1 MVQEITQDVKTLDY
15 AKRHLTHSVTV
26 LKRLQMLVTA
36 VDQLETM
43 SRNKQYKESAQLLQA
58 VIQLMQHF
66 KSYKSVPQIAQLS
79 DRITALKKH
88 LETWVLRELENGFNQ
103 EGKLI
108 GQPWLLH
115 DACLV
120 ATVLGDATK

>member
-1 MVQEITQDVKTLDY
+1 
-15 AKRHLTHSVTV
+15 
-26 LKRLQMLVTA
+26 MLVTA

-43 SRNKQYKESAQLLQA
+43 SKNKQYKESAQLLQA

-88 LETWVLRELENGFNQ
+88 LEICVIRELEAG
-103 EGKLI
+103 
-108 GQPWLLH
+108 
-115 DACLV
+115 
-120 ATVLGDATK
+120 

>member
-1 MVQEITQDVKTLDY
+1 MVQEITQDVKSLDY

-43 SRNKQYKESAQLLQA
+43 SKNKQYKESAQLLQA

-66 KSYKSVPQIAQLS
+66 KSYKSVPQISQLS
-79 DRITALKKH
+79 NRITALKKQ
-88 LETWVLRELENGFNQ
+88 LETCVIRELETGYFFL
-103 EGKLI
+103 LI
-108 GQPWLLH
+108 I
-115 DACLV
+115 
-120 ATVLGDATK
+120 

>member
-1 MVQEITQDVKTLDY
+1 
-15 AKRHLTHSVTV
+15 
-26 LKRLQMLVTA
+26 MLVTA

-43 SRNKQYKESAQLLQA
+43 SKNKQYKESAQLLQA

-88 LETWVLRELENGFNQ
+88 LETCVIRELEAG
-103 EGKLI
+103 
-108 GQPWLLH
+108 
-115 DACLV
+115 
-120 ATVLGDATK
+120 

>member
-1 MVQEITQDVKTLDY
+1 MVQEITQDVKSLDY

-43 SRNKQYKESAQLLQA
+43 SKNKQYKESAQLLQA

-79 DRITALKKH
+79 DRINLFKKN
-88 LETWVLRELENGFNQ
+88 LETSVLKELESGFTAD
-103 EGKLI
+103 GKLV

-115 DACLV
+115 DSCLV
-120 ATVLGDATK
+120 ANVLGETTK